1 MNVNIIAFI
10 PEKQLIEVPVRE
22 FLHYTTKI
30 RQNQEHT
37 SALSS
42 SSEWRKGAPELHP
55 ICRLQGGCS
64 LKREQSSLSAPE
76 RVSAYPN

>member
-1 MNVNIIAFI
+1 MNVNRIAFI
-10 PEKQLIEVPVRE
+10 PEKQFTAVPDRE
-22 FLHYTTKI
+22 FLYYTTKI

-42 SSEWRKGAPELHP
+42 SSEWRKGTPELRP
-55 ICRLQGGCS
+55 VYLLQRGCS

-76 RVSAYPN
+76 RVSEYPN